1 MHCLKGLI
9 AYVFLE
15 TTHMKITK
23 SIMLILTALSVI
35 NILTSTIPLA
45 TEEHLCSDEWTG
57 RIRIE
62 GKEETIFDG
71 VVTISDTTII
81 AKNKDTG
88 EIEEYIL
95 DFPNPLGALNEASI
109 QGEFSYSLTYYP
121 EWEAFLIDTIESDS
135 DWWHYLIDYSIP
147 MIGAGNYKLTEEDNE
162 ILWGYLENWYVHT
175 LKISIDKTE
184 IKKNE
189 EITIQITNEL
199 DETVENAIVYLNEET
214 YLTDV
219 DGSVTITISEEGSY
233 QVYAEKEDN
242 IRSEEISIQVK
253 KSKEIQYPFLTRLLS
268 IDFIEVLF
276 EKIISLHFKI

>member
-1 MHCLKGLI
+1 
-9 AYVFLE
+9 
-15 TTHMKITK
+15 MKKTK
-23 SIMLILTALSVI
+23 AIMLILTASSVI
-35 NILTSTIPLA
+35 SILTSTIPIA

-71 VVTISDTTII
+71 VVSVSDTTIL

-88 EIEEYIL
+88 EMEEYTL

-109 QGEFSYSLTYYP
+109 QGDFSYSLTYYP
-121 EWEAFLIDTIESDS
+121 EWEAFLVDTIESDS

-147 MIGAGNYKLTEEDNE
+147 MIGAGSYELTEEDDE

-189 EITIQITNEL
+189 EITVQITNEL
-199 DETVENAIVYLNEET
+199 NDAVENAIIYLDEGI
-214 YLTDV
+214 YLTDE
-219 DGSVTITISEEGSY
+219 DGSVTITISKGGSY
-233 QVYAEKEDN
+233 QIYAEKEDN

-253 KSKEIQYPFLTRLLS
+253 NSKYKHYDFLMKIFS
-268 IDFIEVLF
+268 IDFIDALF
-276 EKIISLHFKI
+276 EKIISRHLSI